1 MPDRTYTDAEV
12 REILRR
18 AVERG
23 NVSGGLARED
33 LVAAAQDA
41 GISASAVETA
51 IRELDGERDLNEEV
65 AKLKR
70 ERRHEANSSLATWAI
85 VNAALFAIDW
95 AHGGGWWFYWPLCI
109 WGLFV
114 ALKLK
119 GALLPN
125 PAHERQEA
133 ERRLARRERQRER
146 EWAESRRREGELRKR
161 ARGGLDGVIERGV
174 EDIFD
179 AAARRIGGKR
189 VVVEPGEGDGDSSER
204 AAEPR
209 RGARRER

>member
-23 NVSGGLARED
+23 PENGGLARAD
-33 LVAAAQDA
+33 LIAAAQDA
-41 GISASAVETA
+41 GISPRAVETA
-51 IRELDGERDLNEEV
+51 IQELDSERELNEEV
-65 AKLKR
+65 EKLKR
-70 ERRHEANSSLATWAI
+70 ERRHEVASSVGTWAI
-85 VNAALFAIDW
+85 VNTGLFAIDW
-95 AHGGGWWFYWPLCI
+95 ANGGGWWFYWPLGI
-109 WGLFV
+109 WGLTI

-133 ERRLARRERQRER
+133 ERRLARRQRQRER
-146 EWAESRRREGELRKR
+146 EQSQARRREEEARKQV
-161 ARGGLDGVIERGV
+161 RGGLEGVIERGV
-174 EDIFD
+174 EDLMD

-189 VVVEPGEGDGDSSER
+189 VAVAPETDEP
-204 AAEPR
+204 AAEPSEER
-209 RGARRER
+209 RVGARRER

>member
-41 GISASAVETA
+41 GISASAVEIA
-51 IRELDGERDLNEEV
+51 IGELDGERDLNEEV
-65 AKLKR
+65 AKLQR
-70 ERRHEANSSLATWAI
+70 ERRHEATSSVATWAI
-85 VNAALFAIDW
+85 VNTGLFAIDW
-95 AHGGGWWFYWPLCI
+95 ANGGGWWFYWPLCT

-114 ALKLK
+114 GLKLK
-119 GALLPN
+119 AALLPN

-133 ERRLARRERQRER
+133 ERRLARRQRQYER
-146 EWAESRRREGELRKR
+146 ELAEIRRREAELRKR

-189 VVVEPGEGDGDSSER
+189 IAVEPTEDDGGTSEHT
-204 AAEPR
+204 AEPR
-209 RGARRER
+209 RGARSER

>member
-33 LVAAAQDA
+33 LIAAAQDA

-51 IRELDGERDLNEEV
+51 IRELDGERDLNEEI
-65 AKLKR
+65 AKLSR
-70 ERRHEANSSLATWAI
+70 ERRHEATSSVATWGI
-85 VNAALFAIDW
+85 VNTGLFAIDW
-95 AHGGGWWFYWPLCI
+95 ANGGGWWFYWPLCI

-114 ALKLK
+114 GLKLK

-146 EWAESRRREGELRKR
+146 ERAEARRREAQASKQV
-161 ARGGLDGVIERGV
+161 RGGLDGVIERGV

-189 VVVEPGEGDGDSSER
+189 VAVESSEDDGASEER
-204 AAEPR
+204 TAEPR